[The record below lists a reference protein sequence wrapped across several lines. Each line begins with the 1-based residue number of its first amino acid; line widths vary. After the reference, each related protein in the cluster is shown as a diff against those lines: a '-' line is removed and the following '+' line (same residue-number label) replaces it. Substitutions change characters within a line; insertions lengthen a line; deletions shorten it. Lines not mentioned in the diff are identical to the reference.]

1 MPTLVNQEAHGDEAG
16 ALLGFLDAQRGAVRR
31 TLHGLTDEQALL
43 KPSASELSL
52 LGLLKHVAE
61 AERCWVEDA
70 KQVPYSIPRDSSNY
84 HLSFEPEEGR
94 ATVKEVLAFW
104 DEVAADTETFIRSL
118 PDLNGTFP
126 LPKAPWFPPGSVR
139 SMRFLLL
146 TLIQEIARHAGHAD
160 IIRET
165 IDGKTAFE
173 LIDAIAAEESGTA
186 R

>member
-52 LGLLKHVAE
+52 FAVLKHVAE
-61 AERCWVEDA
+61 VEQSWVEDA
-70 KQVPYSIPRDSSNY
+70 KQVPHAIPRDHSNWNMG
-84 HLSFEPEEGR
+84 FEPEEGR

-104 DEVAADTETFIRSL
+104 DEVAAETEKFIRSL

-126 LPKAPWFPPGSVR
+126 LPPAPWFPEGSKR

-146 TLIQEIARHAGHAD
+146 TLIQEFARHAGHAD
-160 IIRET
+160 IVRET

-173 LIDAIAAEESGTA
+173 LIDKVAAEQ
-186 R
+186 

>member
-31 TLHGLTDEQALL
+31 TLHGLADEQALL

-61 AERCWVEDA
+61 VERCWVEDA

-126 LPKAPWFPPGSVR
+126 LPKAPWFPPGSER

-173 LIDAIAAEESGTA
+173 LIDAIAAEDSGAA

>member
-52 LGLLKHVAE
+52 FGLLKHVAE

-104 DEVAADTETFIRSL
+104 DEVAADTKTFIRSL

-160 IIRET
+160 IVRET